1 LGRAGVP
8 TALRAALTAALGGI
22 VESRSG
28 SIPSSFP
35 SAQLPQEQL
44 VASNK
49 ALKASLI
56 IAQGAA
62 PTVNINKLSD
72 AINAYN
78 QIVVT
83 SSPVTLQKIS
93 QDEDFV
99 AIGTLLKKLR
109 AAIG

>member
-1 LGRAGVP
+1 LGAAGVP
-8 TALRAALTAALGGI
+8 PALAGALIAALSEVVKSPNA
-22 VESRSG
+22 

-49 ALKASLI
+49 ALKGLI

-83 SSPVTLQKIS
+83 SSPVTVQKLS
-93 QDEDFV
+93 QDKDFV